1 MIFSMEHF
9 EIKMNVIPA
18 DTTIDAMRKQF
29 EILQNMTGEQRIEI
43 AFELSD
49 KARQELI
56 ADIKKQNPEFTNR
69 QVINEVIRK
78 CYGEELFR
86 EITAAKGWKE

>member
-1 MIFSMEHF
+1 
-9 EIKMNVIPA
+9 MNLTPD
-18 DTTIDAMRKQF
+18 DTNIDEMGRRFKV
-29 EILQNMTGEQRIEI
+29 LQNMTGEQRLQI

-56 ADIKKQNPEFTNR
+56 ADIKKQNPDFTNR

-86 EITAAKGWKE
+86 EIAAAKSWKE

>member
-1 MIFSMEHF
+1 
-9 EIKMNVIPA
+9 MNLIPA

-29 EILQNMTGEQRIEI
+29 EILQNMTGEQRLQM

-56 ADIKKQNPEFTNR
+56 AGIKKQNPEFTNR

-78 CYGEELFR
+78 CYGEKIFR
-86 EITAAKGWKE
+86 EIAAAKGWKE

>member
-1 MIFSMEHF
+1 
-9 EIKMNVIPA
+9 MNLIPA

-29 EILQNMTGEQRIEI
+29 EILQNMTGEHRMKI

-49 KARQELI
+49 KARQKLI

-69 QVINEVIRK
+69 QVINEVIRR

-86 EITAAKGWKE
+86 EIVAAKGWKE